1 MKTSKIVSHLLSLI
15 AVLML
20 ISIPVL
26 YPRPLKPVVGLQPA
40 APEAAV
46 WRRADRAVALLPDVV
61 MHPHIALPIGLRP
74 RPTGQR
80 GAALSLLLPAATG
93 GRAPR

>member
-1 MKTSKIVSHLLSLI
+1 M
-15 AVLML
+15 
-20 ISIPVL
+20 
-26 YPRPLKPVVGLQPA
+26 GLQPV

-74 RPTGQR
+74 RPTDQR
-80 GAALSLLLPAATG
+80 GAALWLSLPAGTG